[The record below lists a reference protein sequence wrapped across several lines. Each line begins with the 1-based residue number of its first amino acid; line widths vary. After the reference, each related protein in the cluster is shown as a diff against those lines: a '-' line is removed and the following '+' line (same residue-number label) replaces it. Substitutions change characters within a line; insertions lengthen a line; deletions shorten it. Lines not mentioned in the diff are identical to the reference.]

1 MKKTL
6 YMCGENRLSGEPSD
20 HGTDDRD
27 YWGEILLELGRIAE
41 TDYAIEYVVP
51 EFLMERT

>member
-1 MKKTL
+1 
-6 YMCGENRLSGEPSD
+6 MCGENRLSGEPSD